1 MDIDDPRMPARWP
14 VSEETVKSRRYQRLR
29 GEGTSRP
36 AAQAAGRPKT
46 APRRAKANAAAGRD
60 SES

>member
-1 MDIDDPRMPARWP
+1 MDIDDGRMLARLL

-46 APRRAKANAAAGRD
+46 APARAKANAAAGKE